1 MNLIW
6 CQVSNLS
13 LERRCIVKRIC
24 IVALL
29 FVGLVALPSSSS
41 SGDKQPD
48 KEAKKKAN
56 LWMKAK
62 TKLSQ
67 EILVGLTEGDFEK
80 ISKNAKALNLVD
92 YFEVITRPKSDEYR
106 QQANLFAT
114 ANLELIRQA
123 ESKNIYGATL
133 AYNQLTV
140 SCVQCH
146 VVVRKS
152 NK

>member
-1 MNLIW
+1 
-6 CQVSNLS
+6 
-13 LERRCIVKRIC
+13 VKRFYV
-24 IVALL
+24 VALL
-29 FVGLVALPSSSS
+29 FVGLIAFPPSSS

-48 KEAKKKAN
+48 KEAKKKAS

-80 ISKNAKALNLVD
+80 IGKNAKALNVVD
-92 YFEVITRPKSDEYR
+92 YFEVIAHAKNDDDYR
-106 QQANLFAT
+106 QQSRLFAA
-114 ANLELIRQA
+114 ANQELIRQA
-123 ESKNIYGATL
+123 EAKNIYGATL

-146 VVVRKS
+146 VVVRKL

>member
-1 MNLIW
+1 M
-6 CQVSNLS
+6 
-13 LERRCIVKRIC
+13 KRLHV
-24 IVALL
+24 VALL
-29 FVGLVALPSSSS
+29 FVALMALPSSSS

-48 KEAKKKAN
+48 KEAKRKAC

-80 ISKNAKALNLVD
+80 IGTSAKALNVVD
-92 YFEVITRPKSDEYR
+92 YFEVIARGKNDDEYR
-106 QQANLFAT
+106 QQARLFAA
-114 ANLELIRQA
+114 ANQELIRQA
-123 ESKNIYGATL
+123 EAKNIYGATL

-146 VVVRKS
+146 IVVRKS

>member
-1 MNLIW
+1 M
-6 CQVSNLS
+6 
-13 LERRCIVKRIC
+13 KRLHV
-24 IVALL
+24 VALL
-29 FVGLVALPSSSS
+29 FVALMALPSSSS

-48 KEAKKKAN
+48 KEAKRKAS

-80 ISKNAKALNLVD
+80 IGTSAKALNVVD
-92 YFEVITRPKSDEYR
+92 YFEVIARGKNDDEYR
-106 QQANLFAT
+106 QQARLFAA
-114 ANLELIRQA
+114 ANQELIRQA
-123 ESKNIYGATL
+123 EAKNIYGATL

-146 VVVRKS
+146 IVVRKS

>member
-1 MNLIW
+1 
-6 CQVSNLS
+6 
-13 LERRCIVKRIC
+13 VKRFF

-29 FVGLVALPSSSS
+29 LIGLTALPSSSS
-41 SGDKQPD
+41 SGDKKPD
-48 KEAKKKAN
+48 KDTKAKAS

-67 EILVGLTEGDFEK
+67 EILVGLTEGDFDK
-80 ISKNAKALNLVD
+80 IARNAKGLNLVD
-92 YFEVITRPKSDEYR
+92 YFEVIARAKTDEDYQ
-106 QQANLFAT
+106 QQARQFAS

-123 ESKNIYGATL
+123 EAKNIYGATL

-146 VVVRKS
+146 VIVRKA
-152 NK
+152 KK

>member
-1 MNLIW
+1 M
-6 CQVSNLS
+6 
-13 LERRCIVKRIC
+13 KRFYV
-24 IVALL
+24 VALL
-29 FVGLVALPSSSS
+29 LVGLMAVPSSSF

-48 KEAKKKAN
+48 KEAKKQASI
-56 LWMKAK
+56 WMKSK

-80 ISKNAKALNLVD
+80 IQKNAHGLNFVHF
-92 YFEVITRPKSDEYR
+92 FEIIFTKKNDDYR
-106 QQANLFAT
+106 QQAVQFAV
-114 ANLELIRQA
+114 ANKELIRQA
-123 ESKNIYGATL
+123 EAKNIYGATL

-146 VVVRKS
+146 VVVRKE

>member
-1 MNLIW
+1 M
-6 CQVSNLS
+6 
-13 LERRCIVKRIC
+13 KRFL

-29 FVGLVALPSSSS
+29 LVGLMALPSSSS
-41 SGDKQPD
+41 TGDQKPD
-48 KEAKKKAN
+48 KEVKKKAS

-67 EILVGLTEGDFEK
+67 DILVGLTEADFEK
-80 ISKNAKALNLVD
+80 IAKNAKALNLVD
-92 YFEVITRPKSDEYR
+92 YFEVVARAKTDDEYR
-106 QQANLFAT
+106 QQASLFAS

-123 ESKNIYGATL
+123 EAKNIFGATL

-146 VVVRKS
+146 VIVRKS
-152 NK
+152 TK

>member
-1 MNLIW
+1 M
-6 CQVSNLS
+6 
-13 LERRCIVKRIC
+13 KRLYV
-24 IVALL
+24 VALL
-29 FVGLVALPSSSS
+29 FVGLMALPSSSS
-41 SGDKQPD
+41 SGDKQRD
-48 KEAKKKAN
+48 KEVKKKAS

-80 ISKNAKALNLVD
+80 IGKNAKALNLVD
-92 YFEVITRPKSDEYR
+92 YFEVIARGKTDDDYR
-106 QQANLFAT
+106 QQARLFAA
-114 ANLELIRQA
+114 ANQELIRQA
-123 ESKNIYGATL
+123 EAKNIYGATL

>member
-1 MNLIW
+1 M
-6 CQVSNLS
+6 
-13 LERRCIVKRIC
+13 KRLHV
-24 IVALL
+24 VALL
-29 FVGLVALPSSSS
+29 FVALMALPSSSS

-48 KEAKKKAN
+48 KEAKKKAS

-80 ISKNAKALNLVD
+80 IGTSAKALNVVD
-92 YFEVITRPKSDEYR
+92 YFEVIARGKNDDEYR
-106 QQANLFAT
+106 QQARLFAA
-114 ANLELIRQA
+114 ANQELIRQA
-123 ESKNIYGATL
+123 EAKNIYGATL

-146 VVVRKS
+146 IVVRKS